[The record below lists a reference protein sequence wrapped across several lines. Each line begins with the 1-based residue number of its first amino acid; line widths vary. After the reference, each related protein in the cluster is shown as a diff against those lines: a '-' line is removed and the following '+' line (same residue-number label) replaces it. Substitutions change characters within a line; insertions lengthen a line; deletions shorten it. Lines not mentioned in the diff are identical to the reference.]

1 MADFTVIDL
10 SKYRLE
16 RAKEDLTSG
25 INALHNGDF
34 RLGANRAYYAIFHS
48 ARAILILEGLDY
60 KKHSAVIASFRQRFV
75 KTGVFSTEISKIIG
89 RAFEIRTE
97 ADYEDFFIISK
108 EEVEKQLEDAK
119 HFVNQMEQYLQE
131 KY

>member
-1 MADFTVIDL
+1 MADYTTIDL
-10 SKYRLE
+10 SKYRLQ
-16 RAKEDLTSG
+16 RAKEDLSAG
-25 INALHNGDF
+25 INALNNGDF

-48 ARAILILEGLDY
+48 ARAVLILEGLDY
-60 KKHSAVIASFRQRFV
+60 KKHSAVIASFRQNFV
-75 KTGVFSTEISKIIG
+75 KTGIFSAEISKIIG

-108 EEVEKQLEDAK
+108 KDVEKQLKDAER
-119 HFVNQMEQYLQE
+119 FINQMEAYLND